1 MLRTRNSSWKTATSE
16 EFIGLLASTNY
27 RAYINHK
34 KNKMLFI
41 SIIFALSL
49 AIGVFA
55 LYAPNVHIWLSK
67 HMDEYEKELERNNP
81 EELKK
86 LKKKHQR

>member
-1 MLRTRNSSWKTATSE
+1 MLV
-16 EFIGLLASTNY
+16 L
-27 RAYINHK
+27 
-34 KNKMLFI
+34 

-55 LYAPNVHIWLSK
+55 LYAKNVHIWLSK
-67 HMDEYEKELERNNP
+67 HMDEYEKELEKNNP

-86 LKKKHQR
+86 LKKKYQR

>member
-1 MLRTRNSSWKTATSE
+1 
-16 EFIGLLASTNY
+16 
-27 RAYINHK
+27 
-34 KNKMLFI
+34 MLFL

-86 LKKKHQR
+86 LKKKYQR